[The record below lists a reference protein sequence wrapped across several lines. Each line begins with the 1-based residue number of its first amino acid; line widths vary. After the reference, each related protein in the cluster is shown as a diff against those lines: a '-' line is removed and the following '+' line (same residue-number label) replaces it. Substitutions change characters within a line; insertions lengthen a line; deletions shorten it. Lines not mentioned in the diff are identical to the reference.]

1 MATIV
6 VGFIDN
12 PPGNRALE
20 LAIEEARRRNAELVV
35 VHSLRGG
42 HQTSAD
48 EIHAS
53 REAMEQVETRLGSE
67 DIEFEVDTFVRG
79 RAPSED
85 LLQVA
90 AERRAELI
98 VVGYQKRSTTGK
110 LLLGSTPL
118 AVMLGADCPI
128 LAVAAS

>member
-6 VGFIDN
+6 VGYIDN

-20 LAIEEARRRNAELVV
+20 LAIDEARHRNAELIV

-42 HQTSAD
+42 QQTTPE
-48 EIHAS
+48 EIQTS
-53 REAMEQVETRLGSE
+53 REAMDRVEARLASE
-67 DIEFEVDTFVRG
+67 DIASEVETFVRG
-79 RAPSED
+79 QAPSED

-90 AERRAELI
+90 AERSADLI

-118 AVMLGADCPI
+118 AVMLGATSPV
-128 LAVAAS
+128 LAVSVS

>member
-6 VGFIDN
+6 VGYIDN

-20 LAIEEARRRNAELVV
+20 LAIEEARHRNATLIV

-42 HQTSAD
+42 QHTSAE

-53 REAMEQVETRLGSE
+53 REALERVETRLASE
-67 DIEFEVDTFVRG
+67 DIEYEVETFVRG
-79 RAPSED
+79 QAPSED

-90 AERRAELI
+90 AERHADLI

-118 AVMLGADCPI
+118 AVMLGAQSPVM
-128 LAVAAS
+128 AVSAP

>member
-6 VGFIDN
+6 VGYIDN
-12 PPGNRALE
+12 PPGNRALS
-20 LAIEEARRRNAELVV
+20 LAIEEARHRNAELIV

-42 HQTSAD
+42 QQTTPE

-53 REAMEQVETRLGSE
+53 REALARVETRLASE
-67 DIEFEVDTFVRG
+67 DIDFEVETFVRG
-79 RAPSED
+79 QAPSED

-90 AERRAELI
+90 AERSADLI

-118 AVMLGADCPI
+118 AVMLGATSPV
-128 LAVAAS
+128 LAVSVS

>member
-6 VGFIDN
+6 VGYIDN
-12 PPGNRALE
+12 PPGNRALD
-20 LAIEEARRRNAELVV
+20 LAIEEARHRNATLIV

-42 HQTSAD
+42 QQTTPE
-48 EIHAS
+48 EIQAS
-53 REAMEQVETRLGSE
+53 REAMDRVETRLASE
-67 DIEFEVDTFVRG
+67 GIEYEVETFVRG
-79 RAPSED
+79 QAPSED

-90 AERRAELI
+90 AEQSADLI

-118 AVMLGADCPI
+118 AVMLGATSPV
-128 LAVAAS
+128 LAVSVS

>member
-12 PPGNRALE
+12 PPGIRALD
-20 LAIEEARRRNAELVV
+20 LAIEEARRRNAELIVV
-35 VHSLRGG
+35 QSLHGG
-42 HQTSAD
+42 QQTSAD
-48 EIHAS
+48 EINAS
-53 REAMEQVETRLGSE
+53 RQALAEVEKRLGTEGIDFDVETY
-67 DIEFEVDTFVRG
+67 VRG
-79 RAPSED
+79 QAPSED

-90 AERRAELI
+90 AERNADLI

-118 AVMLGADCPI
+118 AVMLGADCPV
-128 LAVAAS
+128 LAVSAS

>member
-6 VGFIDN
+6 VGYIDN
-12 PPGNRALE
+12 PPGNRALDA
-20 LAIEEARRRNAELVV
+20 AIEEARRRNSRLVV
-35 VHSLRGG
+35 VHSMRGG
-42 HQTSAD
+42 VQTSPD
-48 EIHAS
+48 EINAS
-53 REAMEQVETRLGSE
+53 RRALGEVEERLATE
-67 DIEFEVDTFVRG
+67 DIEFEVETFVRG

-90 AERRAELI
+90 AERNANLL

-118 AVMLGADCPI
+118 AVMLGATSPV
-128 LAVAAS
+128 LAVSVS

>member
-6 VGFIDN
+6 AGYVDN
-12 PPGNRALE
+12 PPGNCALD
-20 LAIEEARRRNAELVV
+20 LAVEEARRRDALLIV

-42 HQTSAD
+42 QQTTAE

-53 REAMEQVETRLGSE
+53 REALERVEARLGSE
-67 DIEFEVDTFVRG
+67 NIAFEVDTYVRG
-79 RAPSED
+79 QAPSED

-90 AERRAELI
+90 AERHADVI
-98 VVGYQKRSTTGK
+98 VLGYQKRSTTGK

-118 AVMLGADCPI
+118 AVMLGAPCPV
-128 LAVAAS
+128 LAVSGS

>member
-6 VGFIDN
+6 VGYIDN

-20 LAIEEARRRNAELVV
+20 LAIDEARHRNAELIV

-42 HQTSAD
+42 QQTTPE
-48 EIHAS
+48 EIQTS
-53 REAMEQVETRLGSE
+53 REAMDRVEARLASE
-67 DIEFEVDTFVRG
+67 DIASEVETFVRG
-79 RAPSED
+79 QAPSED

-90 AERRAELI
+90 AERTADLI

-118 AVMLGADCPI
+118 AVMLGATCPV
-128 LAVAAS
+128 LAVSVS

>member
-6 VGFIDN
+6 VGYIDN
-12 PPGNRALE
+12 APGNHALD
-20 LAIEEARRRNAELVV
+20 LAIEEARRRNAELIV
-35 VHSLRGG
+35 VHSMRGG
-42 HQTSAD
+42 VQTSPD
-48 EIHAS
+48 EINAS
-53 REAMEQVETRLGSE
+53 RKALGEVEERLATE
-67 DIEFEVDTFVRG
+67 DIDFEVETFVRG
-79 RAPSED
+79 QAPSED

-90 AERRAELI
+90 AERSANLI

-118 AVMLGADCPI
+118 AVMLGAECPV

>member
-6 VGFIDN
+6 VGFVDN

-20 LAIEEARRRNAELVV
+20 LAIEEARRRNTGLIV

-42 HQTSAD
+42 QQTTPD
-48 EIHAS
+48 EINAS
-53 REAMEQVETRLGSE
+53 RKAMERVETRLRSE
-67 DIEFEVDTFVRG
+67 NIEFEVETFVRG

-85 LLQVA
+85 LLEVA
-90 AERRAELI
+90 AEQSADLI

-118 AVMLGADCPI
+118 AVMLGATCPV
-128 LAVAAS
+128 LAVSAS